1 MPSGT
6 ERAFTVVGTVEYLHL
21 VKAPAEGVAS
31 DILSGTLV
39 PGMLVDSEIDLST
52 RNGNVMVFIN
62 SRYLNVIKSG
72 AHQQDCYQLRPL
84 INMVDS
90 W

>member
-1 MPSGT
+1 MSRWLLSSTSSNRWPVPKSRLATPPARTGT
-6 ERAFTVVGTVEYLHL
+6 GIATPVLGL
-21 VKAPAEGVAS
+21 
-31 DILSGTLV
+31 
-39 PGMLVDSEIDLST
+39 LVDSEVDLST
-52 RNGNVMVFIN
+52 RNGNARVFIN

-72 AHQQDCYQLRPL
+72 GYQQDRHQQRPF